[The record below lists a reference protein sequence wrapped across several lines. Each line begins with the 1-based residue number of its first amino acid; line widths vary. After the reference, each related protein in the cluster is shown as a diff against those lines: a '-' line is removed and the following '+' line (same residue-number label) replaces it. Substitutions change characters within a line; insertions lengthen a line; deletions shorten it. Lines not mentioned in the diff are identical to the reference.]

1 MKKCML
7 VFVWWFFFGQITQQ
21 APKNCPLWA
30 TNKWNKAAS
39 KKALTTA
46 RQALYASNR
55 NELMPWLAPRTST
68 WNCTKRRRLLQS
80 GGRNCTLN
88 ITLKRWDVQL
98 QTKQESVYIYIY
110 IKLKYRWH
118 LTGSKARMMPL
129 FAMKEKHQDMFILRS
144 RQYYKLPCWVWNRQ
158 SDSHEGWV
166 RFSWDFYLD
175 VEHIHGTEGWKSVTA
190 ERRNEFI
197 YIKM

>member
-110 IKLKYRWH
+110 KTEIQMASYRLKSQNDAPVCNERKASRHVYLKIK
-118 LTGSKARMMPL
+118 T
-129 FAMKEKHQDMFILRS
+129 IL
-144 RQYYKLPCWVWNRQ
+144 
-158 SDSHEGWV
+158 
-166 RFSWDFYLD
+166 
-175 VEHIHGTEGWKSVTA
+175 
-190 ERRNEFI
+190 
-197 YIKM
+197 